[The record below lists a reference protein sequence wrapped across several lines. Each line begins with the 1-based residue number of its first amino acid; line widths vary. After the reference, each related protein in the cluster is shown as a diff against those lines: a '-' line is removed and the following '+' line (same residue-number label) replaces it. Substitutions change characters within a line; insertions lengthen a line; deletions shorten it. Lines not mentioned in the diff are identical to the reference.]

1 MMNINKDIRSYIINN
16 FKNDKKETLRN
27 AIEGSIEEQDEI
39 TLPGMGVFLEIIWKD
54 ADKEL
59 QDKMLNIIMNRL
71 KLEKQIKFNF

>member
-1 MMNINKDIRSYIINN
+1 MNINKDIRSYIINN
-16 FKNDKKETLRN
+16 LKNDKKEILRN

-59 QDKMLNIIMNRL
+59 QEKMLNIIMNRL
-71 KLEKQIKFNF
+71 KLEKQN

>member
-1 MMNINKDIRSYIINN
+1 MNINKDIRSYIINN

-39 TLPGMGVFLEIIWKD
+39 TLPGMGVFLEIIWKA

-59 QDKMLNIIMNRL
+59 QDKMLNIIMERL
-71 KLEKQIKFNF
+71 KKDKKN

>member
-1 MMNINKDIRSYIINN
+1 MNINKDIRSYIINN
-16 FKNDKKETLRN
+16 FKNDRKETLRN

-39 TLPGMGVFLEIIWKD
+39 TLPGMGVFLEIIWKG

-71 KLEKQIKFNF
+71 KLEKQNSGD